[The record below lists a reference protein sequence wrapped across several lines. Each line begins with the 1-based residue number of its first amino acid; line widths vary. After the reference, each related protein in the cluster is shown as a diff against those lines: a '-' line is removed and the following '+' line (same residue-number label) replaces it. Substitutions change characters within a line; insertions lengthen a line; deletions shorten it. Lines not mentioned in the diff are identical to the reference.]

1 MSSRLILHVG
11 LQKSGTTYLQ
21 ELIAGG
27 VDELAAAGVV
37 YPVSPP
43 GKRRRRTEN
52 HEWATYGLLG
62 PEYPWVSKQ
71 RAEAEKGAWRSL
83 ERQVAR
89 TKGTVLLSAEALSV
103 IRAPAIRT
111 LVDRLGVG
119 DVRIVVTARRLHRT
133 LPSLWQQHVRNGR
146 RLGFER
152 YLEMLAEQRRMP
164 HERIEEDADLHLWRA
179 FAIGRLV
186 RRWAREVG
194 ASRIRVVTSPG
205 RPPQLLWSRFAE
217 AIGVPGF
224 TFTADEVVAKPVHT
238 GLTAPEALVLTSLN
252 SALATA
258 GWTADR
264 ARRLREAVL
273 TEGFQA
279 RADRGPRITIPA
291 HWRSYVDEWS
301 EEDVTDLLDSGVAV
315 IGDAADLR
323 PEPEPAPDEGNGPT
337 VEDVASAWAAAVL
350 AAAGG
355 KTTGS

>member
-1 MSSRLILHVG
+1 MASRLILHIG

-21 ELIAGG
+21 ELIASGAG
-27 VDELAAAGVV
+27 ELAGAGIV
-37 YPVSPP
+37 YPVSPV

-52 HEWATYGLLG
+52 HEWASYGLLG
-62 PEYPWVSKQ
+62 PEYPWVSAQ
-71 RAEAEKGAWRSL
+71 RAEAEKGAWKTL

-103 IRAPAIRT
+103 IRTPAIRT
-111 LVDRLGVG
+111 LLDRLGIG
-119 DVRIVVTARRLHRT
+119 DVQVVVTARSLHRS

-152 YLEMLAEQRRMP
+152 YLEMLGEQRRLP
-164 HERIEEDADLHLWRA
+164 REEVEEDRELHLWRA
-179 FAIGRLV
+179 FALGRLV
-186 RRWAREVG
+186 RRWAHEVG
-194 ASRIRVVTSPG
+194 ESRVRVVTSPG
-205 RPPQLLWSRFAE
+205 RPPQLLWARFAE

-224 TFTADEVVAKPVHT
+224 TFTAGDIAAKPVHT
-238 GLTAPEALVLTSLN
+238 GLTAPEAVVLTSLN

-258 GWTADR
+258 GWTVDQ

-273 TEGFQA
+273 TEGFQT

-291 HWRSYVDEWS
+291 HWRSRVDEWS

-315 IGDAADLR
+315 IGDVADLR
-323 PEPEPAPDEGNGPT
+323 PEPGRDEVDGPT
-337 VEDVASAWAAAVL
+337 VEEVAAAWAAAVL
-350 AAAGG
+350 AVGSG